1 MPQIPFSPFTLPLMM
16 AELTA
21 ASWETMWHRTSLMMS
36 GACTPAEYTR
46 MMTEKMRAVQ
56 LSTAA
61 MVSGDSMEAVIH
73 PFHKRAVA
81 NAKRL
86 RG

>member
-1 MPQIPFSPFTLPLMM
+1 LPQIPFSPFTLPLMM